1 VPAKNQRYIYLK
13 NMRKIIKIIIAAL
26 LFAIGIVSATIM
38 YLPTNRVNVSSELIM
53 LGDLNNDNRW
63 NESDLHELEKFLKNP
78 FMHDKLKQFKTDVNR
93 NGLLDDE
100 DIVLLKLAYKFQNPY
115 MARDKAMQN
124 QFPQPRELYRYL
136 PTYEYIQQPLFATN
150 HEVLRK
156 TPFSFLNTI
165 QTEANSSP
173 YSIELLKEIYSEAV
187 RFSFAFE
194 MRKSKLIDIE
204 KNYVDRKI
212 QNCETLFDSKDYYNL
227 LLELISLVE
236 DAETLT
242 ITTQTDFIQKILYF
256 RDNLKNLLVSKDYE
270 SFKQDKK
277 LYLDIFTIIELH
289 LKTDLNISIQL
300 ASLSSPRDFRNL
312 KNYIDR
318 AEWQVYKSKTTKEN
332 FEQLVLFAQY
342 DRRYLRAVSKTS
354 PKLEDIQLE
363 NHNLPMILLFREAL
377 RITNS
382 KKAAVGLL
390 DEAVR
395 IPMGWVKSIPR
406 ELLPSSVA
414 LENFLLPGNKEDGS
428 DKTRHWSVFGGV
440 SIYKNPEEAL
450 ILALQREYLDLK
462 ANNYSV
468 EAMNE
473 FLRDTIANINGI
485 YYVLSINPN
494 LLHEIEN

>member
-1 VPAKNQRYIYLK
+1 
-13 NMRKIIKIIIAAL
+13 MRKNIKIIIAVL
-26 LFAIGIVSATIM
+26 LLAIGIVSASIM
-38 YLPTNRVNVSSELIM
+38 YLPTNRVRISSELIM

-63 NESDLHELEKFLKNP
+63 DVSDVKELDEILKNP
-78 FMHDKLKQFKTDVNR
+78 FMHSKLKQFKTDVNR

-100 DIVLLKLAYKFQNPY
+100 DIIFLNHIYQFQNPY
-115 MARDKAMQN
+115 LARDNASQY

-136 PTYEYIQQPLFATN
+136 PTYEYVQQPLFALN
-150 HEVLRK
+150 HDILSK
-156 TPFSFLNTI
+156 SPFSFLNKI
-165 QTEANSSP
+165 QTEAKSSP
-173 YSIELLKEIYSEAV
+173 YSNELQKEIYNEAV
-187 RFSFAFE
+187 RFSFALE
-194 MRKSKLIDIE
+194 MRNSKLTDIE
-204 KNYVDRKI
+204 KNYVKKKI
-212 QNCETLFDSKDYYNL
+212 YDCEFLFETKDYYKL

-256 RDNLKNLLVSKDYE
+256 RDNLKKLLVSQDYN
-270 SFKQDKK
+270 SFKLDKK
-277 LYLDIFTIIELH
+277 TYLDILNIIESH
-289 LKTDLNISIQL
+289 LKTDLNLSLQL
-300 ASLSSPRDFRNL
+300 ADLSSPRDLSNL
-312 KNYIDR
+312 ENYLDR
-318 AEWQVYKSKTTKEN
+318 AEWQAYKSKTTKED
-332 FEQLVLFAQY
+332 FERLVLFAQY
-342 DRRYLRAVSKTS
+342 DRRYLRAVSNTS

-377 RITNS
+377 RLTNS

-406 ELLPSSVA
+406 ELLPSSIA

-440 SIYKNPEEAL
+440 SIYKTPEESL
-450 ILALQREYLDLK
+450 ILALQRENLDLK
-462 ANNYSV
+462 SNNYSV

-473 FLRDTIANINGI
+473 FIRDTIANINGI

-494 LLHEIEN
+494 LLNEINTIGETSIN